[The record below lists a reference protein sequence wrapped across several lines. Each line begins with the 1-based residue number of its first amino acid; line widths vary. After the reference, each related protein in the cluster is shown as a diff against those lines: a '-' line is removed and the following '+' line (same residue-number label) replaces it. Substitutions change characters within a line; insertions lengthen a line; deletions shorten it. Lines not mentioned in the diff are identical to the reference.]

1 MGLRFD
7 VSVLLWRVCFG
18 RDGSRNVALLCPFFL
33 FLSLLSSTSLLFFAW
48 CLFNLNAPVAGHIL
62 VCYVLSY
69 FRSRSFFEILSNI
82 AHTRFTKQTHYRS
95 SRCDSDL
102 ALLCSKKATRKRRGV
117 WDCDALTWVARKP
130 VADTCPCIRCVR

>member
-82 AHTRFTKQTHYRS
+82 SHLTRVLQSKHTT
-95 SRCDSDL
+95 DL
-102 ALLCSKKATRKRRGV
+102 HDAIQIWLCCAARRPRGRGV
-117 WDCDALTWVARKP
+117 VYGTVTP
-130 VADTCPCIRCVR
+130 